1 MGIGVWDFLSPALM
15 RVRQNSE
22 YVLRF
27 RKGRVSDY
35 LPINLESLPL
45 RFLSALV
52 LVGASYY
59 GGKRIEGSG
68 LVGWTRGNGLMP
80 GISGAGTVGREK
92 LWTEQVIGMAAIL
105 QLMQMAAD
113 IHNQIGDVE
122 GNAVLSTAFEEQTP
136 HFPVLFG
143 DFVYGKLLKL
153 LCEIDCYEW
162 VEELAK
168 IICTM
173 NEGAIIRKEVLEV
186 NHQDLEAALIVL
198 EKEYGALFDEAG
210 RTGVI
215 LAGGTA
221 AEAKQLG
228 QFGGLIG
235 MLIGANELQLDSQIS
250 ESLRREAQ
258 KTLNF
263 LPEGWLRDAGQEF
276 LREIGAGIAGI
287 PSLSGMGQEPRLAA
301 CSA

>member
-68 LVGWTRGNGLMP
+68 LIGWTRGNGLTP
-80 GISGAGTVGREK
+80 GFSGVGTVGREK
-92 LWTEQVIGMAAIL
+92 VWTEQVIGMAAIL

-143 DFVYGKLLKL
+143 DYVYGKLLKL

-162 VEELAK
+162 VEVLAK

-186 NHQDLEAALIVL
+186 NQRDLEAALTVL

-228 QFGGLIG
+228 QFGGFIG
-235 MLIGANELQLDSQIS
+235 MLIGANQLNLDPQIC

-258 KTLNF
+258 KTVGY
-263 LPEGWLRDAGQEF
+263 LPEGWLRDAAQEF
-276 LREIGAGIAGI
+276 LREIGAGNAGL
-287 PSLSGMGQEPRLAA
+287 SVLSGIGQNRLAA